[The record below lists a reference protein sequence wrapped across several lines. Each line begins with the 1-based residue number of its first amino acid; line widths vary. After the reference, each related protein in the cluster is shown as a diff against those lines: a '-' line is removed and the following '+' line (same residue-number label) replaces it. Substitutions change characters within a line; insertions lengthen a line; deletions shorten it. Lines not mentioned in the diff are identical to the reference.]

1 MSKKITDK
9 DGNTYVQ
16 KKPFY
21 KRFWFWILAI
31 IVIFIL
37 GTALGGNSDNS
48 NNGSTSSTKKVDG
61 ITKSQFNAIKLSE
74 NDGTSLKN
82 TEKQFG
88 KKPSST
94 STDTIDGIKSDMN
107 TWDKVANGDLGS
119 AVTVGFS
126 NNHAISKSID
136 GLKVKRANKITLS
149 DFNSISNGMSKD
161 NIKNKFGEPNGYS
174 ITSISGIT
182 SEDWS
187 YTSDIKGDTGANFII
202 TFQNDAVSGKTQTDM
217 K

>member
-82 TEKQFG
+82 TEK
-88 KKPSST
+88 
-94 STDTIDGIKSDMN
+94 
-107 TWDKVANGDLGS
+107 
-119 AVTVGFS
+119 
-126 NNHAISKSID
+126 
-136 GLKVKRANKITLS
+136 
-149 DFNSISNGMSKD
+149 
-161 NIKNKFGEPNGYS
+161 
-174 ITSISGIT
+174 
-182 SEDWS
+182 
-187 YTSDIKGDTGANFII
+187 
-202 TFQNDAVSGKTQTDM
+202 
-217 K
+217 